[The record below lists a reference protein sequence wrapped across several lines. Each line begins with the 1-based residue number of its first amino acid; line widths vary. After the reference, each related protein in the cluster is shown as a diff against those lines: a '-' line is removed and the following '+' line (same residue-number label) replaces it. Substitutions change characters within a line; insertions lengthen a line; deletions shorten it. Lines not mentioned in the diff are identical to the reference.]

1 MIQINVEGDVIGVSF
16 KVDKLDASNADQV
29 KEALKAEDFTSAGKV
44 HVRLESIQFI
54 DSSGVG
60 ALLSFYKS
68 LAGSSTEVVLC
79 HPQPGVLSVLE
90 LLRLHRIFTIKT
102 D

>member
-1 MIQINVEGDVIGVSF
+1 MIQTKAEGGSIVVSF
-16 KVDKLDASNADQV
+16 EVEKLDASNADQV
-29 KEALKAEDFTSAGKV
+29 KDLLKGQDFTKATN
-44 HVRLESIQFI
+44 VRIEMDKIQFI

-68 LAGSSTEVVLC
+68 LSGSSADVVLSN
-79 HPQPGVLSVLE
+79 PTPGVLSVLE